1 MCAHLLQ
8 PREACS
14 TQESQELLRGDVI
27 GHGGT
32 KDGVWLAS
40 PFISLFMGSAKS
52 AHYFDLMFFIK
63 IIGF

>member
-1 MCAHLLQ
+1 MLE

-27 GHGGT
+27 GHERT
-32 KDGVWLAS
+32 QDGVWPIS
-40 PFISLFMGSAKS
+40 PFISLSMGSAKS
-52 AHYFDLMFFIK
+52 AYYFDLMFFIK